1 MSKLSILIPV
11 YNEVNTIIP
20 LLNRVKSAKISIEKE
35 ILIGDD
41 GSSDG
46 TRELLSKLRK
56 DPQLKIIFLEKN
68 IGRGG
73 VIKHLWTILSG
84 DIIIHQDADLEYD
97 PSEYQSLIDPILKNN
112 ADIVFGS
119 RFKGDIIKMRTLNQL
134 GNKTMTWMCRLIYR
148 INISDLMTCYKIYR
162 TSLINN
168 LQIKANG
175 FDFEAELTAR
185 FAQQKARFTEVQTSF
200 QGRTFEEGKKI
211 RAVDAI
217 HVIHK
222 LISCKLQGKEKK

>member
-20 LLNRVKSAKISIEKE
+20 LLDRVKSAKISIEKE

-97 PSEYQSLIDPILKNN
+97 PSEYQSLIDPIIKNN

-119 RFKGDIIKMRTLNQL
+119 RFKGDIKKMRTLNQL

-185 FAQQKARFTEVQTSF
+185 LAQQKARFTEVQTSF

>member
-1 MSKLSILIPV
+1 
-11 YNEVNTIIP
+11 
-20 LLNRVKSAKISIEKE
+20 
-35 ILIGDD
+35 
-41 GSSDG
+41 
-46 TRELLSKLRK
+46 
-56 DPQLKIIFLEKN
+56 
-68 IGRGG
+68 
-73 VIKHLWTILSG
+73 
-84 DIIIHQDADLEYD
+84 
-97 PSEYQSLIDPILKNN
+97 
-112 ADIVFGS
+112 
-119 RFKGDIIKMRTLNQL
+119 
-134 GNKTMTWMCRLIYR
+134 
-148 INISDLMTCYKIYR
+148 MTCYKIYR